1 MLKSQNDDIY
11 IDQETYFD
19 VKHTFEKLKVFFDVM
34 KKYGWVSSFK
44 TCIFNDLYCNENFY
58 HLKMLWDKSFLTCED
73 VVIKAIF
80 FSLTNWMPVI
90 LF

>member
-34 KKYGWVSSFK
+34 KKYG
-44 TCIFNDLYCNENFY
+44 
-58 HLKMLWDKSFLTCED
+58 
-73 VVIKAIF
+73 
-80 FSLTNWMPVI
+80 
-90 LF
+90 

>member
-34 KKYGWVSSFK
+34 KKYGWVSNLNK
-44 TCIFNDLYCNENFY
+44 YIFNDL
-58 HLKMLWDKSFLTCED
+58 
-73 VVIKAIF
+73 
-80 FSLTNWMPVI
+80 SLLHWKLLSSKNV
-90 LF
+90 LE